1 MYILNL
7 NGNVGARLL
16 VVFSGTDFKYISPL
30 FATVTYFIRLFS
42 PLRYHYHNHIA
53 MHDARSSSVN
63 GHRASYSLRAPLS
76 FPLLLGHLYTP
87 RSHPECECR
96 RGGLGSV
103 IVMSVVLSVAFVL
116 FSRCLIFGTP
126 LWGGGRLPRLL
137 FTILVNTHT
146 TSNITKLHQICSSI
160 LSSDRLR

>member
-1 MYILNL
+1 MKSISCVVS
-7 NGNVGARLL
+7 VGARLL

-63 GHRASYSLRAPLS
+63 GHRASYSLRDPLS

-116 FSRCLIFGTP
+116 LSLSNFWNP
-126 LWGGGRLPRLL
+126 LVGWRAPAAPPFHDTR
-137 FTILVNTHT
+137 
-146 TSNITKLHQICSSI
+146 
-160 LSSDRLR
+160 